1 LSFCTVKLL
10 IRLFFQSEAPRDD
23 GDAGDVDAAAIVA
36 GAEGMPSEVEEVAKG
51 KSRARSPQ
59 EDVEANA
66 YAKKA
71 EV

>member
-10 IRLFFQSEAPRDD
+10 IRLFFQSKARDD
-23 GDAGDVDAAAIVA
+23 GDVGDVDAAAIVA